1 MQSPMYTPQA
11 IRRVTVR
18 QLLAATQLHSSAPFQ
33 IDGKD
38 FKNAILVG
46 NPHDIKAS
54 VESGY
59 LSFIIDDGTGRIRV
73 QQWTERSQR
82 AEQLLKS
89 SYVRVVGE
97 LHTYMAVN
105 YFRADNVLAAP
116 DPHEVYAHILGA
128 IADTITYHCGAP
140 PPHHDSTSR
149 PASLSQPLVPQLQN
163 GDSPDSDL
171 SNPMDLMTLNPGPG
185 PPGSHS
191 LDIQGF
197 VNNTPL
203 SLEARLSQSPRY
215 PALYTFTTLNC
226 LQQEIIQC
234 LKDLA
239 RGIQCEPPDDWEGIS
254 IQSLCD
260 LVLVQRPDVSES
272 ELGENLLALF
282 SGGYIYKPLVESH
295 CRLTED

>member
-1 MQSPMYTPQA
+1 
-11 IRRVTVR
+11 
-18 QLLAATQLHSSAPFQ
+18 
-33 IDGKD
+33 
-38 FKNAILVG
+38 
-46 NPHDIKAS
+46 
-54 VESGY
+54 
-59 LSFIIDDGTGRIRV
+59 
-73 QQWTERSQR
+73 
-82 AEQLLKS
+82 
-89 SYVRVVGE
+89 
-97 LHTYMAVN
+97 
-105 YFRADNVLAAP
+105 
-116 DPHEVYAHILGA
+116 
-128 IADTITYHCGAP
+128 
-140 PPHHDSTSR
+140 
-149 PASLSQPLVPQLQN
+149 
-163 GDSPDSDL
+163 
-171 SNPMDLMTLNPGPG
+171 MDLMTLNPGPG

-272 ELGENLLALF
+272 ELGYVL
-282 SGGYIYKPLVESH
+282 
-295 CRLTED
+295 